1 MTVYCVVVE
10 DQHCDVGIEVFSN
23 KREAL
28 QYALKLVN
36 SLIREDEEDV
46 ESLCDIDN
54 PNDEIVARVCYSC
67 EGDSITVMQKIVHK

>member
-1 MTVYCVVVE
+1 MKIYCVVVE

-36 SLIREDEEDV
+36 SMQRERVATESDFTWYDETT
-46 ESLCDIDN
+46 
-54 PNDEIVARVCYSC
+54 ARVCYSC
-67 EGDSITVMQKIVHK
+67 EGDSVTVMQKIVHK

>member
-10 DQHCDVGIEVFSN
+10 DQHCDVGIEVFSD

-36 SLIREDEEDV
+36 SLIREGEGRCEV
-46 ESLCDIDN
+46 MPENDN
-54 PNDEIVARVCYSC
+54 PDDEIVARVCYSC
-67 EGDSITVMQKIVHK
+67 EGDSVTVMQKIVHK